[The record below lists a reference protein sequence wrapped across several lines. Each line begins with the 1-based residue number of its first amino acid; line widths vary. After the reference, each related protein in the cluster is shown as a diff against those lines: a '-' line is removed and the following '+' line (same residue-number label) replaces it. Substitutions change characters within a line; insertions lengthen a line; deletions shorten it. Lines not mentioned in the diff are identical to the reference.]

1 MGRLIDADELK
12 DHLFVGADYDKAIND
27 GISKTDEEVFA
38 FRCGWNDAL
47 KSVVQFAPTVDAIE
61 VVRCKD
67 CQYSRPKKS
76 GIKLHCAWW
85 YRGVYEDDFCSSGK
99 RRKDGT

>member
-1 MGRLIDADELK
+1 MSRLIDAFALCEYANNLK
-12 DHLFVGADYDKAIND
+12 DK
-27 GISKTDEEVFA
+27 
-38 FRCGWNDAL
+38 
-47 KSVVQFAPTVDAIE
+47 QVDANDIMRFPRVDAVE

-85 YRGVYEDDFCSSGK
+85 YRGVYDDDFCSSGK